1 MRKNT
6 RKCLSLLVAVALLVS
21 TLPVAPVA
29 AAQSSENVIPAGD
42 ETTQPALSDTNEPVE
57 PAGAEN
63 YWDKNEN
70 GEWKIK
76 PIPKD
81 VIIVDEN
88 TKQWNND
95 KNGGWY
101 IVQDDVTITNR
112 IIVSKNVHLI
122 LTDNATLTAKAG
134 IGVLSDKSLTIY
146 TQSYGEDMGEILANT
161 DDGFSFGKAGIG
173 GDSTISGGTITINGG
188 KITANGTEG
197 AAGIGAGEG
206 KDGGTVIINGG
217 SVEATGGDNAAGIGG
232 GFGGDGGTI
241 TISGG
246 HVTANGGEAAA
257 GIGGSNGGS
266 GGKTVIS
273 GGTVIANGGTDGAGI
288 GGGNAGDGGDI
299 TISGGDITA
308 TGGENGAGIGGGE
321 GCNAGIITIDG
332 GKVTAIST
340 GYGAAIGNGES
351 GDGGSITINRGEVIA
366 TSQNRGAGIG
376 GSHSGDA
383 GDITITG
390 GIVEANGSV
399 YGSGIGSG
407 GNGGSGGKIIIS
419 GGTIIA
425 NGGEKDGDGIGSSP
439 KGTFS
444 TTDNG
449 NANGN
454 AVIIASSISDNDDSD
469 WHGLIIQGSEG
480 KLYGD
485 NVVPSEAFTIPEGT
499 IVTIIDEGQKLII
512 GDAITMTNE
521 GTIINKG
528 APIEGAV
535 RGNQP
540 IRAATSLTLDS
551 DALQLQ
557 QGATRAL
564 TANATPKPTEGE
576 APDSLIW
583 SSSDDAI
590 ATVDEHGNVTAKGAG
605 TATITAKATYGQT
618 EATCTVTVAVESIPA
633 DSITIAP
640 KELSMN
646 VGENESLTATVT
658 PDNATD
664 QVIWSSN
671 DKNVATVD
679 QSGKVTAKAK
689 GKATITATAGEAEAI
704 CKVTVEAEIPVEC
717 VELSATTL
725 SLTEGEE
732 HTLTATVHPANAT
745 DKTVTWESSEPSVAT
760 VDQNGKVTALSA
772 GTATIT
778 ATAGGKPATCEV
790 TVKEKV
796 IAVTGVTLD
805 ENNLD
810 LNVGDDPHKLHAT
823 VHPENATNQEVT
835 WSSSNLEVATV
846 DNDGNVTAEGAGTAI
861 ITVTTVDGDFTD
873 ECTVNVTQPVSD
885 VTLDLKSLTLSNGEE
900 YQLAVTVLPK
910 NATNKNVT
918 WSSSDENIATVDQS
932 GMVKAVS
939 EGHARIIV
947 QTENGGYTDECQIT
961 VTHTV
966 SVTDVTLNKE
976 MLELPEGKSEQ
987 LQAFVQP
994 KDASNQNVK
1003 WSSSDEKIASVDQKG
1018 NVTAHKKG
1026 EAIITVTTEDGDKTA
1041 TCTVTVTRAAT
1052 EITLDKKTLE
1062 LDLSHQKSAQLTAN
1076 ITPADAE
1083 DAIVWTSDD
1092 ENIATVDA
1100 QGNVTAVGVGK
1111 ATITTTAGG
1120 VSATCEVTVKRT
1132 ATSLTLDKSELPLV
1146 VGLDDYLKAK
1156 VEPVDSTDDVRW
1168 MSSNDKVATVDEQG
1182 WVHAVSAGTAT
1193 ITAIAGK
1200 VEASCTVTVTPPV
1213 GSITLDK
1220 ETLALN
1226 VGDSDTLIATITP
1239 DGAEKEVSWT
1249 SSDDTIATVD
1259 EHGKVTAVHSGT
1271 AIIMAAAGALS
1282 AECIVT
1288 VTQPATDI
1296 SLDKSN
1302 LSLLIGDSSQL
1313 KATVTPA
1320 DSTDD
1325 VRWSSNDKNVATVDQ
1340 SGNVTAKAKGKATIT
1355 ARAGDKSA
1363 TCTVTV
1369 TPPVES
1375 ITLDKKALDLKV
1387 GESGT
1392 LKAAIE
1398 PDGAATDI
1406 SWTSSAP
1413 AVAAVDAQG
1422 KVKALAP
1429 GKATITATVGGKS
1442 DTCIVTVSQPATG
1455 ISLDKSKLTLAVGE
1469 RSQLKAILKPA
1480 NATDKVHWES
1490 SYQAVATVDENGWVT
1505 AHKKG
1510 TAVITAKVGGFS
1522 ATCTVIVTP
1531 QATSIAL
1538 DRDVLSLQVGERA
1551 TLQATVQ
1558 PPETTESVRWI
1569 SSNEAVAMVD
1579 ENGTVTAVG
1588 AGQAIITA
1596 RAGKV
1601 EATCTVTVVGNSGG
1615 DLSVSVGA
1623 SEHGYILLSPDDCYA
1638 VAGDRV
1644 TFTVMPDNGYK
1655 LKSVSV
1661 ITADGKTVV
1670 LNNEGSGVYSFI
1682 MPEGKVTITVT
1693 FVKDSEAAVD
1703 NVFNDVSTNA
1713 WYLDNVQ
1720 YVYDNGL
1727 MTGVD
1732 ATHFAPEASMTRAMF
1747 VSVLARY
1754 AGDTT
1759 PAAPGEPWYE
1769 GARQWAIANGVS
1781 DGTLMDTSI
1790 SREQLVTMLYRYAGA
1805 PQGTGD
1811 LSGFSDAGSVSIY
1824 AQDAMRWAVGEGII
1838 GGMTA
1843 DTLAPQSGAT
1853 RAQVAAILQRFIE
1866 G

>member
-42 ETTQPALSDTNEPVE
+42 ENTQSALSDTNEPVKT
-57 PAGAEN
+57 AGEGM
-63 YWDKNEN
+63 YWDRDEN
-70 GEWKIK
+70 GKWTAET
-76 PIPKD
+76 IPENAIPVTKD
-81 VIIVDEN
+81 V
-88 TKQWNND
+88 TQWNND

-101 IVQDDVTITNR
+101 IVQGDVTITKR

-122 LTDNATLTAKAG
+122 LTDNATLTASKG
-134 IGVLSDKSLTIY
+134 ISVVSGKSLTIY
-146 TQSYGEDMGEILANT
+146 AQSYGEDMGEISANAT
-161 DDGFSFGKAGIG
+161 NMMSYAGIG
-173 GDSTISGGTITINGG
+173 GGDGGNGGTIIVNGG
-188 KITANGTEG
+188 KITANGGEA
-197 AAGIGAGEG
+197 AAGIGAGEEQ
-206 KDGGTVIINGG
+206 DGGTVIINGG
-217 SVEATGGDNAAGIGG
+217 NVTATGGSVTSSTYCGAGIGGGYGGDGGNITITGGTVTATGCNNTAGIGG

-246 HVTANGGEAAA
+246 HVTVNGGEAAA

-288 GGGNAGDGGDI
+288 GGGNNGDGGDLI
-299 TISGGDITA
+299 ISGGDITA
-308 TGGENGAGIGGGE
+308 TGNHNGAGIGGGD
-321 GCNAGIITIDG
+321 GADGGNITIIG
-332 GKVTAIST
+332 GNITAT
-340 GYGAAIGNGES
+340 
-351 GDGGSITINRGEVIA
+351 GDGT
-366 TSQNRGAGIG
+366 GAGIG
-376 GSHSGDA
+376 GGLDGDGGTIIIEGGSVTA
-383 GDITITG
+383 TGKNTGAGIGGGGNHGGGGDITISG
-390 GIVEANGSV
+390 GSVIANGSDK
-399 YGSGIGSG
+399 SAGIG
-407 GNGGSGGKIIIS
+407 
-419 GGTIIA
+419 A
-425 NGGEKDGDGIGSSP
+425 GDGGID
-439 KGTFS
+439 GTFS

-454 AVIIASSISDNDDSD
+454 AVIIASSISDNDDTD

-485 NVVPSEAFTIPEGT
+485 NVVPSEAFTIPKGT
-499 IVTIIDEGQKLII
+499 TVTIDEEQQLII
-512 GDAITMTNE
+512 DDAITMTNE

-528 APIEGAV
+528 APIEGEV

-540 IRAATSLTLDS
+540 IRAATSLTLAS

-564 TANATPKPTEGE
+564 TANATPKPTETE
-576 APDSLIW
+576 APDSLTW

-590 ATVDEHGNVTAKGAG
+590 ATVDEHGNVTAVSAG
-605 TATITAKATYGQT
+605 TTTITAKATYGQT

-646 VGENESLTATVT
+646 VGENKSLTATVT

-689 GKATITATAGEAEAI
+689 GKATITATAG
-704 CKVTVEAEIPVEC
+704 
-717 VELSATTL
+717 
-725 SLTEGEE
+725 
-732 HTLTATVHPANAT
+732 
-745 DKTVTWESSEPSVAT
+745 
-760 VDQNGKVTALSA
+760 
-772 GTATIT
+772 
-778 ATAGGKPATCEV
+778 
-790 TVKEKV
+790 
-796 IAVTGVTLD
+796 
-805 ENNLD
+805 
-810 LNVGDDPHKLHAT
+810 
-823 VHPENATNQEVT
+823 
-835 WSSSNLEVATV
+835 
-846 DNDGNVTAEGAGTAI
+846 
-861 ITVTTVDGDFTD
+861 
-873 ECTVNVTQPVSD
+873 
-885 VTLDLKSLTLSNGEE
+885 
-900 YQLAVTVLPK
+900 
-910 NATNKNVT
+910 
-918 WSSSDENIATVDQS
+918 
-932 GMVKAVS
+932 
-939 EGHARIIV
+939 
-947 QTENGGYTDECQIT
+947 
-961 VTHTV
+961 
-966 SVTDVTLNKE
+966 
-976 MLELPEGKSEQ
+976 
-987 LQAFVQP
+987 
-994 KDASNQNVK
+994 
-1003 WSSSDEKIASVDQKG
+1003 
-1018 NVTAHKKG
+1018 
-1026 EAIITVTTEDGDKTA
+1026 
-1041 TCTVTVTRAAT
+1041 
-1052 EITLDKKTLE
+1052 
-1062 LDLSHQKSAQLTAN
+1062 
-1076 ITPADAE
+1076 
-1083 DAIVWTSDD
+1083 
-1092 ENIATVDA
+1092 
-1100 QGNVTAVGVGK
+1100 
-1111 ATITTTAGG
+1111 
-1120 VSATCEVTVKRT
+1120 
-1132 ATSLTLDKSELPLV
+1132 
-1146 VGLDDYLKAK
+1146 
-1156 VEPVDSTDDVRW
+1156 
-1168 MSSNDKVATVDEQG
+1168 
-1182 WVHAVSAGTAT
+1182 
-1193 ITAIAGK
+1193 
-1200 VEASCTVTVTPPV
+1200 
-1213 GSITLDK
+1213 
-1220 ETLALN
+1220 
-1226 VGDSDTLIATITP
+1226 
-1239 DGAEKEVSWT
+1239 
-1249 SSDDTIATVD
+1249 
-1259 EHGKVTAVHSGT
+1259 
-1271 AIIMAAAGALS
+1271 
-1282 AECIVT
+1282 
-1288 VTQPATDI
+1288 
-1296 SLDKSN
+1296 
-1302 LSLLIGDSSQL
+1302 
-1313 KATVTPA
+1313 
-1320 DSTDD
+1320 
-1325 VRWSSNDKNVATVDQ
+1325 
-1340 SGNVTAKAKGKATIT
+1340 
-1355 ARAGDKSA
+1355 DKSA

-1369 TPPVES
+1369 TPPVDS
-1375 ITLDKKALDLKV
+1375 ITLNKDALDLKV
-1387 GESGT
+1387 GESGI
-1392 LKAAIE
+1392 LKATIE
-1398 PDGAATDI
+1398 PDGVATDI

-1429 GKATITATVGGKS
+1429 GKATITATAGGK
-1442 DTCIVTVSQPATG
+1442 
-1455 ISLDKSKLTLAVGE
+1455 
-1469 RSQLKAILKPA
+1469 
-1480 NATDKVHWES
+1480 
-1490 SYQAVATVDENGWVT
+1490 
-1505 AHKKG
+1505 
-1510 TAVITAKVGGFS
+1510 S

-1596 RAGKV
+1596 KAGKV

-1732 ATHFAPEASMTRAMF
+1732 ANHFAPEASMTRAMF

>member
-42 ETTQPALSDTNEPVE
+42 ENTQPALSDTNEPVK
-57 PAGAEN
+57 PAGKGN

-70 GEWKIK
+70 SEWKIK

-101 IVQDDVTITNR
+101 IVQGDVTITNR
-112 IIVSKNVHLI
+112 IIVSKNIRLI
-122 LTDNATLTAKAG
+122 LADNATLTAKAG

-161 DDGFSFGKAGIG
+161 DDVFSFGEAGIG
-173 GDSTISGGTITINGG
+173 GNDGGNGGTIIVNGG
-188 KITANGTEG
+188 KITANGGEG

-217 SVEATGGDNAAGIGG
+217 NVEATGGSGNSKNHGGAGIGGGESSDGGTIIINGGTVNAKGAVYSAGIGG
-232 GFGGDGGTI
+232 GFDGDGGTI

-257 GIGGSNGGS
+257 GIGGGNGSQNPTGNGGII
-266 GGKTVIS
+266 TIS
-273 GGTVIANGGTDGAGI
+273 GGTVTATGGANGAGI
-288 GGGNAGDGGDI
+288 GGGDDGDGGDI
-299 TISGGDITA
+299 TITGGNITA
-308 TGGENGAGIGGGE
+308 TGGENGAGIGGGDS
-321 GCNAGIITIDG
+321 GNVGDLTIDG

-425 NGGEKDGDGIGSSP
+425 NGGEKDGEGIGSSP

-444 TTDNG
+444 TTDD
-449 NANGN
+449 GN
-454 AVIIASSISDNDDSD
+454 AVIIASRISDNDATD

-480 KLYGD
+480 KIYGN
-485 NVVPSEAFTIPEGT
+485 NVVPSEAFTIPKGT
-499 IVTIIDEGQKLII
+499 TVTIDEEQQLII
-512 GDAITMTNE
+512 GDAITMTNK

-528 APIEGAV
+528 APIEGEV

-540 IRAATSLTLDS
+540 IRAITSITLNS
-551 DALQLQ
+551 AALSLK
-557 QGATRAL
+557 QGATAKL
-564 TANATPKPTEGE
+564 TASTAPEPTAEE
-576 APDSLIW
+576 APDSLTW

-590 ATVDEHGNVTAKGAG
+590 ATVDEHGNVTAVSAG
-605 TATITAKATYGQT
+605 TATITAKATYGLA
-618 EATCTVTVAVESIPA
+618 EATCAVTVVTESIPA
-633 DSITIAP
+633 ESITIAP

-664 QVIWSSN
+664 QVIWSSS

-679 QSGKVTAKAK
+679 QSGKVIAKAK
-689 GKATITATAGEAEAI
+689 GKAIITAT
-704 CKVTVEAEIPVEC
+704 
-717 VELSATTL
+717 
-725 SLTEGEE
+725 
-732 HTLTATVHPANAT
+732 
-745 DKTVTWESSEPSVAT
+745 
-760 VDQNGKVTALSA
+760 
-772 GTATIT
+772 
-778 ATAGGKPATCEV
+778 
-790 TVKEKV
+790 
-796 IAVTGVTLD
+796 
-805 ENNLD
+805 
-810 LNVGDDPHKLHAT
+810 
-823 VHPENATNQEVT
+823 
-835 WSSSNLEVATV
+835 
-846 DNDGNVTAEGAGTAI
+846 
-861 ITVTTVDGDFTD
+861 
-873 ECTVNVTQPVSD
+873 
-885 VTLDLKSLTLSNGEE
+885 
-900 YQLAVTVLPK
+900 
-910 NATNKNVT
+910 
-918 WSSSDENIATVDQS
+918 
-932 GMVKAVS
+932 
-939 EGHARIIV
+939 
-947 QTENGGYTDECQIT
+947 
-961 VTHTV
+961 
-966 SVTDVTLNKE
+966 
-976 MLELPEGKSEQ
+976 
-987 LQAFVQP
+987 
-994 KDASNQNVK
+994 
-1003 WSSSDEKIASVDQKG
+1003 
-1018 NVTAHKKG
+1018 
-1026 EAIITVTTEDGDKTA
+1026 
-1041 TCTVTVTRAAT
+1041 
-1052 EITLDKKTLE
+1052 
-1062 LDLSHQKSAQLTAN
+1062 
-1076 ITPADAE
+1076 
-1083 DAIVWTSDD
+1083 
-1092 ENIATVDA
+1092 
-1100 QGNVTAVGVGK
+1100 
-1111 ATITTTAGG
+1111 
-1120 VSATCEVTVKRT
+1120 
-1132 ATSLTLDKSELPLV
+1132 
-1146 VGLDDYLKAK
+1146 
-1156 VEPVDSTDDVRW
+1156 
-1168 MSSNDKVATVDEQG
+1168 
-1182 WVHAVSAGTAT
+1182 
-1193 ITAIAGK
+1193 
-1200 VEASCTVTVTPPV
+1200 
-1213 GSITLDK
+1213 
-1220 ETLALN
+1220 
-1226 VGDSDTLIATITP
+1226 
-1239 DGAEKEVSWT
+1239 
-1249 SSDDTIATVD
+1249 
-1259 EHGKVTAVHSGT
+1259 
-1271 AIIMAAAGALS
+1271 
-1282 AECIVT
+1282 
-1288 VTQPATDI
+1288 
-1296 SLDKSN
+1296 
-1302 LSLLIGDSSQL
+1302 
-1313 KATVTPA
+1313 
-1320 DSTDD
+1320 
-1325 VRWSSNDKNVATVDQ
+1325 
-1340 SGNVTAKAKGKATIT
+1340 
-1355 ARAGDKSA
+1355 AGDKSA

-1369 TPPVES
+1369 TPPVDS
-1375 ITLDKKALDLKV
+1375 ITLNKDALDLKV

-1392 LKAAIE
+1392 LKATIE

-1429 GKATITATVGGKS
+1429 GKATITATAGGKS
-1442 DTCIVTVSQPATG
+1442 ATCTVTVSQPATG

-1579 ENGTVTAVG
+1579 ENGIVTAVG

-1596 RAGKV
+1596 RAGKA

-1781 DGTLMDTSI
+1781 DGTMMDTSI

-1853 RAQVAAILQRFIE
+1853 RAKVAAILQRFIE